1 MFNQLLT
8 GASLLLLASAA
19 QAQAPG
25 PLQRDEIVVVGAKLA
40 DLKADVARCEAGGCS
55 VREDVIATVRYAEA
69 EFREG
74 NYHAARAALG
84 KAVSRTKNN
93 ADSDPFAV
101 AELHTAR
108 ATVAWHFGDQR
119 EALRATGA
127 TTRLL
132 DRHAPQS
139 PNALMARMR
148 LVQAQYQL
156 YAPTYNIGQLKS
168 LSQRATE
175 ANQPLIA
182 MRADLGRA
190 AMLYRSNQREE
201 AMKLL
206 NAIQA
211 SDVPQTSGLKLA
223 SEILAMRLAASA
235 GDMTAVE
242 ALIGR
247 LTEDQKRL
255 GPMLI
260 WSPPSPTPYGPG
272 NAPPIERDSP
282 LAEPQVGYFPLYW
295 VDIGFA
301 IGADGRVESAEILR
315 GSQLTGWAKPVVKAI
330 AQRRYSPAAE
340 PDDLVGRYRV
350 ERYTLTAD
358 FGTPKGSLVRRRGGL
373 KRFEQIDLTV
383 APPRP
388 TNAPTVPS

>member
-74 NYHAARAALG
+74 NYHDARTALG
-84 KAVSRTKNN
+84 KAVSRTKKN

-148 LVQAQYQL
+148 LIQAQYQIDG
-156 YAPTYNIGQLKS
+156 PSFNIAQLED
-168 LSQRATE
+168 LSQRATD
-175 ANQPLIA
+175 ADQPLIA

-190 AMLYRSNQREE
+190 AMLYRANRREQ

-211 SDVPQTSGLKLA
+211 SDLPQTTGLKLA
-223 SEILAMRLAASA
+223 SEVLAMRLAARD
-235 GDMTAVE
+235 GDMQAVE

-247 LTEDQKRL
+247 LTEDQKRI
-255 GPMLI
+255 GPTLVYAPDLPVPRGGDFAPSDPLLYQLQPFGSDLI
-260 WSPPSPTPYGPG
+260 G
-272 NAPPIERDSP
+272 
-282 LAEPQVGYFPLYW
+282 LKW
-295 VDIGFA
+295 VDIGYQ
-301 IGADGRVESAEILR
+301 IGPDGRVESVDVLR
-315 GSQLTGWAKPVVKAI
+315 GSPRAHWAKPLLDAI
-330 AQRRYSPAAE
+330 GQRRYTPSVD

-350 ERYTLTAD
+350 ERYTLTGD
-358 FGTPKGSLVRRRGGL
+358 FVVPRGSMIRRRAANP
-373 KRFEQIDLTV
+373 RFEQIDLTV
-383 APPRP
+383 APPRQ